1 MIDTYHQQRLNMLD
15 GQIKPFSVI
24 NTRILN
30 AFESV
35 AREEYIP
42 LERRALAYL
51 GGDLP
56 MGNGRFQIE
65 PAAHARLIQE
75 AHIQPDAKVLDIGC
89 MTGYSTAILSHLT
102 SNVVGLDSVEWV
114 AQAKNLAHQS
124 LNFEAGD
131 LTTGL
136 PLSGP
141 FDVIVINGAIQQIPE
156 AIIGQLEEGG
166 IIATFWRGVRNQ
178 GHAVLY
184 HKRNGDLHEQVL
196 FDAFVSILPGFEKLE
211 GFSL

>member
-15 GQIKPFSVI
+15 SQIKPFSVI
-24 NTRILN
+24 NVRILK

-42 LERRALAYL
+42 AERSGMAYL

-56 MGNGRFQIE
+56 MGHGRFMVE
-65 PAAHARLIQE
+65 PAAYARLLQE
-75 AHIQPDAKVLDIGC
+75 AHIGPDTKVLDIGC
-89 MTGYSTAILSHLT
+89 LTGYSTAIISQLT
-102 SNVVGLDSVEWV
+102 SNVVGLDTVEWV
-114 AQAKNLAHQS
+114 AQAKNIAHQS
-124 LNFEAGD
+124 LNFEAGT
-131 LTTGL
+131 LTTGTVL
-136 PLSGP
+136 LGP

-156 AIIGQLEEGG
+156 TIIDQLEEGG
-166 IIATFWRGVRNQ
+166 LIATFWRGVRNQ
-178 GHAVLY
+178 GHAALY

-196 FDAFVSILPGFEKLE
+196 FDAFVPVLPGFEKDE